1 MNIGIAGMGLIG
13 GSLCRALKQYT
24 DHTVLGTTRNMAT
37 VEFAVSVGAID
48 GPLTDFGALDLCIVA
63 LPPEATE
70 NFLTEHVGDFRRGA
84 IVMDICGVKRPI
96 LDCADKL
103 YHDAGVRFVG
113 THPMAGK
120 EVAGFANS
128 DADLYRGASMILTPT
143 ELTDRDAMETIRQ
156 LMLQIGFGRV
166 VEATPDE
173 HDAIIAYTSQLA
185 HVVSSAYIKSPTSQQ
200 VLGFSAGSFQD
211 MTRVAK
217 LDPEMWATLF
227 LCNREPLLREIDTLM
242 ENLAQFRAVLSEKNR
257 EAMVEQLRRGRELR
271 EQVLLRQHAAAAP
284 GEPEGNA
291 R

>member
-13 GSLCRALKQYT
+13 GSLCRALKRYT

-37 VEFAVSVGAID
+37 VEFAVSVSAID

-70 NFLTEHVGDFRRGA
+70 DFLTEHVGDFRRGA

>member
-13 GSLCRALKQYT
+13 GSLCRALKRYT
-24 DHTVLGTTRNMAT
+24 QHTVLGTTRNMAT
-37 VEFAVSVGAID
+37 VEFACSVGAID

-70 NFLTEHVGDFRRGA
+70 DFLRGHVDQFRRGA

-96 LDCADKL
+96 IDCADRL
-103 YHDAGVRFVG
+103 YHDAGIRFVG

-143 ELTDRDAMETIRQ
+143 ELTDRDALETIRRI
-156 LMLQIGFGRV
+156 MLEIGFGRV

-185 HVVSSAYIKSPTSQQ
+185 HVVSSAYIKSPTSRQ

>member
-13 GSLCRALKQYT
+13 GSLCRALKRYT
-24 DHTVLGTTRNMAT
+24 DHTVLGVTRNMAT

-70 NFLTEHVGDFRRGA
+70 DFLTEHVGDFRRGA

-96 LDCADKL
+96 LDCADRL

-291 R
+291 H

>member
-1 MNIGIAGMGLIG
+1 MNIGIVGMGLIG
-13 GSLCRALKQYT
+13 GSFCRALKQYT
-24 DHTVLGTTRNMAT
+24 DHTVLGATRNPAT
-37 VEFAVSVGAID
+37 VKFAVSVGAID
-48 GPLTDFGALDLCIVA
+48 APLTDYGALDLCIVA

-70 NFLTEHVGDFRRGA
+70 DFLKRRVGDFRRGA

-96 LDCADKL
+96 VDCADRL
-103 YHDAGVRFVG
+103 YHQAGIRYVG

-120 EVAGFANS
+120 EVSGFANS

-143 ELTDRDAMETIRQ
+143 DLTDRAALETIRE
-156 LMLQIGFGRV
+156 LMKQIGFGRV
-166 VEATPDE
+166 VEAGPDE
-173 HDAIIAYTSQLA
+173 HDTIIAYTSQLA
-185 HVVSSAYIKSPTSQQ
+185 HVVSSAYIKSPTCEK

-227 LCNREPLLREIDTLM
+227 LCNRGPLLREIDTLM
-242 ENLAQFRAVLSEKNR
+242 ENLAQFRAALSEKNR
-257 EAMVEQLRRGRELR
+257 EAMVAQLRRGRELR

-284 GEPEGNA
+284 GEPERNA

>member
-13 GSLCRALKQYT
+13 GSLCRALKRYT

-70 NFLTEHVGDFRRGA
+70 DFLTEHVGDFRRGA